1 MPQNI
6 VESLILTF
14 AVYSVNQNRID
25 TKHLFTE
32 RIEIESGSLSSQF
45 TVYTALKAYDND
57 PDTFCHTQKDSVNT
71 LTLNF
76 QETFIS
82 DVKIV
87 NRKYK
92 IVYVIDRLN
101 GAQVKLM
108 RGGTEMKL
116 CGTIDTLTGNNM
128 LFRVT
133 CNAPGNSLVIELANE
148 YLHVAEVE
156 IYGSGESKKSL
167 KALISLN

>member
-1 MPQNI
+1 M
-6 VESLILTF
+6 TF

-25 TKHLFTE
+25 SKHLFTE
-32 RIEIESGSLSSQF
+32 RIEIESGSLSSQH

-57 PDTFCHTQKDSVNT
+57 PDTICHTQKYSVNT
-71 LTLNF
+71 LTLNY

-87 NRKYK
+87 NRKST
-92 IVYVIDRLN
+92 VDVVDRLN

-108 RGGTEMKL
+108 RGETEMKL

-133 CNAPGNSLVIELANE
+133 CNAPGNSLVIELENE

-156 IYGSGESKKSL
+156 ICGLGEPEKSL
-167 KALISLN
+167 KALISLK

>member
-6 VESLILTF
+6 VESLIFTF
-14 AVYSVNQNRID
+14 AADQNLID
-25 TKHLFTE
+25 TKHLFAE
-32 RIEIESGSLSSQF
+32 RIKIESGSMSSQF
-45 TVYTALKAYDND
+45 KVYTALKAYDND
-57 PDTFCHTQKDSVNT
+57 PNTFCHTKKDSVNT

-87 NRKYK
+87 NRKST
-92 IVYVIDRLN
+92 VGVINRLN

-116 CGTIDTLTGNNM
+116 CGTLDTLLGI
-128 LFRVT
+128 T
-133 CNAPGNSLVIELANE
+133 CCSELHAMHPGTLWS
-148 YLHVAEVE
+148 
-156 IYGSGESKKSL
+156 SSWKTS
-167 KALISLN
+167 ISTWQRSRFMV

>member
-6 VESLILTF
+6 VESLIFTF
-14 AVYSVNQNRID
+14 AADQNLID
-25 TKHLFTE
+25 TKHLFAE
-32 RIEIESGSLSSQF
+32 RIKIESGSMSSQF
-45 TVYTALKAYDND
+45 EVYTALKAYDND
-57 PDTFCHTQKDSVNT
+57 PNTFCHTKKDSVNT

-87 NRKYK
+87 NRKST
-92 IVYVIDRLN
+92 VDVVDRLN

-116 CGTIDTLTGNNM
+116 CGTIDTLTGNTM

-133 CNAPGNSLVIELANE
+133 CNAPGNSLIIELENE

-156 IYGSGESKKSL
+156 IYGLGEPENSL
-167 KALISLN
+167 KALISAVDHF

>member
-1 MPQNI
+1 MSQNI

-14 AVYSVNQNRID
+14 AADQNLID

-32 RIEIESGSLSSQF
+32 RIEIESGSLSSQH

-57 PDTFCHTQKDSVNT
+57 PDTICHTKKDSVNT

-87 NRKYK
+87 NRKST
-92 IVYVIDRLN
+92 VDVVDRLN

-116 CGTIDTLTGNNM
+116 CGTLDTLTGNNM

-133 CNAPGNSLVIELANE
+133 CNAPGNSLVIELENE

-156 IYGSGESKKSL
+156 IYGLGEPENSL
-167 KALISLN
+167 KALISID

>member
-14 AVYSVNQNRID
+14 AADQNLID
-25 TKHLFTE
+25 TKHLFAE
-32 RIEIESGSLSSQF
+32 RIEIESGSMSSQF
-45 TVYTALKAYDND
+45 EVYTALKAYDND
-57 PDTFCHTQKDSVNT
+57 PNTFCHTEKDSVNT

-87 NRKYK
+87 NRKSTTK
-92 IVYVIDRLN
+92 SVVDRLN

-116 CGTIDTLTGNNM
+116 CGTLDTLTGNNM

-133 CNAPGNSLVIELANE
+133 CNAPGNSLIIELENE
-148 YLHVAEVE
+148 YLNVAEVQ
-156 IYGSGESKKSL
+156 IYGLGESENSL
-167 KALISLN
+167 KALISAVDHF

>member
-1 MPQNI
+1 MSNK
-6 VESLILTF
+6 LAL
-14 AVYSVNQNRID
+14 VNLFP
-25 TKHLFTE
+25 LFTE
-32 RIEIESGSLSSQF
+32 RIEIESGSMSS
-45 TVYTALKAYDND
+45 YYSHPALNAYDND
-57 PDTFCHTQKDSVNT
+57 PNTFCHTSNNAVNT

-87 NRKYK
+87 NRKST
-92 IVYVIDRLN
+92 VDVVDRLN

-116 CGTIDTLTGNNM
+116 CGTLDTLAGNNM

-133 CNAPGNSLVIELANE
+133 CNAPGNSLIIELENE

-156 IYGSGESKKSL
+156 IYGFGE
-167 KALISLN
+167 

>member
-6 VESLILTF
+6 VESLIFTF
-14 AVYSVNQNRID
+14 AVNQNRID
-25 TKHLFTE
+25 SKHFFTE

-57 PDTFCHTQKDSVNT
+57 PNTFCHTKKDSVNT

-87 NRKYK
+87 NRKST
-92 IVYVIDRLN
+92 VGVINRLN

-108 RGGTEMKL
+108 RGETEMKL
-116 CGTIDTLTGNNM
+116 CGTLDTLAGNNM

-133 CNAPGNSLVIELANE
+133 CNAPGNSLIIELVNE
-148 YLHVAEVE
+148 YLNVAEVQ
-156 IYGSGESKKSL
+156 IYGLGEPERSL